1 MDINSNSNSNS
12 NYSLGNSCP
21 FDLPSFQ
28 SQSDHN
34 PMNLFEV
41 SGIYD
46 SNILEEDNNIFLNNA
61 TISLNTKYNKNR
73 EKADV
78 NYTKINIQGNN
89 NQQIQNLSIENIKE
103 INPEN
108 YKGNFGKFLKFIK
121 EVETELKD
129 QNKFEEEIE
138 IDLKLTEEK
147 KDDVT
152 CEYII
157 KNKKFNENNFNDYDI
172 LNKCDYYGLYSM
184 LTNMNGY

>member
-1 MDINSNSNSNS
+1 MKK
-12 NYSLGNSCP
+12 
-21 FDLPSFQ
+21 
-28 SQSDHN
+28 
-34 PMNLFEV
+34 
-41 SGIYD
+41 
-46 SNILEEDNNIFLNNA
+46 
-61 TISLNTKYNKNR
+61 T
-73 EKADV
+73 DV
-78 NYTKINIQGNN
+78 NYTKIDIRGNN

-121 EVETELKD
+121 KVETELKE

-172 LNKCDYYGLYSM
+172 LNKYDYPGLYYM